1 MAYTEKCSCASIVA
15 YLFKCCIIFFCTTY
29 ITFTQSTKEKKSS
42 VCLIYL
48 DICASWKIMMERV
61 FSFQNTF
68 FPTLCN
74 FIHTVIHND
83 LSSPLCFCPL
93 FKAHLYALAL
103 YWYFFPSW
111 GADSFL
117 DFYWIII
124 VCVFL
129 CPNCIHIAYL
139 WYVTNSQKC
148 CTLKQHK
155 FTILQFLWVG
165 HLGTAQLN
173 PLLWVL

>member
-1 MAYTEKCSCASIVA
+1 MHKLLTVVWLILKNVPVLPLLLTYLSVAS
-15 YLFKCCIIFFCTTY
+15 FFFVQH
-29 ITFTQSTKEKKSS
+29 ILHLHKAPKKKKSI

-117 DFYWIII
+117 DFYWIMI
-124 VCVFL
+124 VCVF
-129 CPNCIHIAYL
+129 
-139 WYVTNSQKC
+139 
-148 CTLKQHK
+148 
-155 FTILQFLWVG
+155 FFFFFF
-165 HLGTAQLN
+165 
-173 PLLWVL
+173 